1 GKIASILYLFYIFH
15 ITCGQ
20 VRDIGDFFTTEIL
33 VETPLQIIMII
44 FALTCLIGVRL
55 GLEVICRSAV
65 IFFPWI
71 VMLLFILFLFLIPQI
86 KMEYIQPIFGEGLK
100 PILKGSYVNWG
111 NPLQLGILLMVM
123 PYVTNKTEMKKSFYK
138 GFLIGAVF
146 ITILIT
152 LSILVL
158 GANMT
163 ARQSYPSYM
172 LGKKIVIGTFIQR
185 VEILVAITWMLTL
198 YFKATICYYALS
210 LGLAQ
215 VLGLKSYK
223 ILTFP
228 LAFLII
234 PFSIFMNPNIVSF
247 HQFILIAL
255 TPYSL
260 TICVFLPLLLLVIG
274 KVKKHLASKATKQPV
289 N

>member
-1 GKIASILYLFYIFH
+1 
-15 ITCGQ
+15 
-20 VRDIGDFFTTEIL
+20 
-33 VETPLQIIMII
+33 MII
-44 FALTCLIGVRL
+44 FAFTCLVGVWL
-55 GLEVICRSAV
+55 GLEVNCRSAV

-86 KMEYIQPIFGEGLK
+86 EMEYIQPIFGEGLK

-146 ITILIT
+146 ITILFT

-185 VEILVAITWMLTL
+185 VEVLVAIIWMLTL